1 MSATDFL
8 QLDFVPLL
16 TGMLAAVACA
26 IPGVFL
32 LLRRQAL
39 IGDAMAHV
47 ALPGVVLAFLLT
59 GSVSAWPMML
69 GAGAAAVLAALLIE
83 AIRRWGAVEPGAAM
97 GVTFTALFA
106 LGVLLLEQADLG
118 RVHLDVEHALYGALE
133 TLVWF
138 DAEGWGSLVDP
149 QALAALPPQL
159 PRLAVIVAALAV
171 ATRLAWTPLAL
182 STFDPVHAAAV
193 GVPVGAVA
201 AGLSVA
207 SAAAAVGAFDAV
219 GAIIAIAMFV
229 CPPAA
234 ARLCTERLG
243 VMLFLAVGFAALA
256 AVVGYALA
264 AFAPLA
270 FRTASGLSAAGM
282 IATVAGVILAL
293 AAGFGPARRR
303 AAAV

>member
-1 MSATDFL
+1 MSAADFL
-8 QLDFVPLL
+8 RLDLVPLL
-16 TGMLAAVACA
+16 TGVLAAVACA

-47 ALPGVVLAFLLT
+47 ALPGIVAAFLLT
-59 GSVSAWPMML
+59 GSVAAWPMML

-83 AIRRWGAVEPGAAM
+83 AIKRWGAVEPGAAM

-106 LGVLLLEQADLG
+106 LGVVMLEQADLG
-118 RVHLDVEHALYGALE
+118 GVHLDVEHALYGSLE

-138 DAEGWGSLVDP
+138 DAEGWASLADP
-149 QALAALPPQL
+149 AALAGLPPQL
-159 PRLAVIVAALAV
+159 PRLAAIVAALAV
-171 ATRLAWTPLAL
+171 ALRLAWTPLAL
-182 STFDPVHAAAV
+182 ATFDPVHAAAV
-193 GVPVGAVA
+193 GAPVGALA

-207 SAAAAVGAFDAV
+207 AAAAAVGAFDAV

-243 VMLFLAVGFAALA
+243 VMLWLAVGFAALA
-256 AVVGYALA
+256 AAAGYAA
-264 AFAPLA
+264 AASAPALFGA
-270 FRTASGLSAAGM
+270 GAGLSAAGM
-282 IATVAGVILAL
+282 IATASGLILAL
-293 AAGFGPARRR
+293 AAAFGPARRR
-303 AAAV
+303 AQAA

>member
-1 MSATDFL
+1 MTAADFL
-8 QLDFVPLL
+8 RLDFVPLL
-16 TGMLAAVACA
+16 TGVLAAVACA

-47 ALPGVVLAFLLT
+47 ALPGIVLAFLLT

-69 GAGAAAVLAALLIE
+69 GAGAAAALAALLIE
-83 AIRRWGAVEPGAAM
+83 AIKRWGAVEPGAAM

-138 DAEGWGSLVDP
+138 DAEGWGSLADP
-149 QALAALPPQL
+149 AALAALPPQT
-159 PRLAVIVAALAV
+159 PRLAIIVAALAV
-171 ATRLAWTPLAL
+171 ATRLAL

-243 VMLFLAVGFAALA
+243 AMLFLAIGFAALA
-256 AVVGYALA
+256 AALGYALA
-264 AFAPLA
+264 AFGPLA
-270 FRTASGLSAAGM
+270 FGAASGLSAAGT
-282 IATVAGVILAL
+282 IATVAGLILAL
-293 AAGFGPARRR
+293 AAAFGPARRR
-303 AAAV
+303 AAAI

>member
-1 MSATDFL
+1 MTAADVL
-8 QLDFVPLL
+8 RLDLVPLL
-16 TGMLAAVACA
+16 TGVLAAVACA

-47 ALPGVVLAFLLT
+47 ALPGIVVAFLLT
-59 GSVSAWPMML
+59 GSAAAWPMML

-118 RVHLDVEHALYGALE
+118 RVHLDVEHALYGSLE

-138 DAEGWGSLVDP
+138 DAQGLGSLADP
-149 QALAALPPQL
+149 AALAGLPPQL

-171 ATRLAWTPLAL
+171 ATRLAWRPLAL

-234 ARLCTERLG
+234 ARLCTDRLG
-243 VMLFLAVGFAALA
+243 AMLALAIGFAALA
-256 AVVGYALA
+256 ALLGYALA
-264 AFAPLA
+264 AWAPLA
-270 FRTASGLSAAGM
+270 LGAAGGLSAAGM
-282 IATVAGVILAL
+282 IATMAGAILAL
-293 AAGFGPARRR
+293 AAAFGPARRR